1 MLEKIRD
8 GSQGVVAKTI
18 LGVVILSFALAGI
31 GSYLGGSSDVAS
43 AIVNGQPISS
53 AQLDQEFQRDRAR
66 LEQQFGQMF
75 QSIANNESYM
85 NGVRK
90 GALDRLIAR
99 ELIKQTAAKMD
110 IRVGDEEI
118 KQAIRDDENFHID
131 GKFDNNRY
139 LTAIARA
146 RYRVEQYRE
155 LVRSEMIQNQLVS
168 SISNTDFTLKN
179 EAQLIAQ
186 LEQQS
191 RDIRLIEINAS
202 NFVADITI
210 NDEQVSTYYDLNNSR
225 FMNTEQV
232 SLKYIDLKVSDLK
245 AKVTIDPQLVQAA
258 YDENVEQYKT
268 AERRKLSHI
277 LIEFGDDEVAAKAL
291 AEATLAKINSGSDFS
306 ELAKEVSQDSFSAQN
321 GGDLDWVELGVMEAS
336 FNDVAFALALNETS
350 NIVRTEF
357 GFHLIKATEISAVTT
372 RAFADVKDSI
382 EQELL
387 VDEAKE
393 LFYEL
398 QQQLADLAFEVPENL
413 DEAAIALDV
422 KVKETVL
429 FARFSAPASVN
440 FPDVINAAFSEA
452 VLGEGINSD
461 VIEINSDHLI
471 VVRLK
476 QHHPSEVKA
485 FADVKAQIVAM
496 LKQEKAQ
503 ELAQDKAQE
512 YFDAW
517 QAGTDVTGATVTD
530 KLAVLRSDKTL
541 DSAIVTATFKLAKPS
556 SDTKSIE
563 LVTTRNGQAIIKLV
577 GVSDASDVS
586 EEVLSVTE
594 RLNRANSSSTIN
606 AFIESLK
613 KSSDI
618 QYPAS

>member
-31 GSYLGGSSDVAS
+31 CGYLGGSSDVAS
-43 AIVNGQPISS
+43 AIVNGQAISS
-53 AQLDQEFQRDRAR
+53 AQVEQEFQRDRAR

-118 KQAIRDDENFHID
+118 KQAIRDDETFHVD

-139 LTAIARA
+139 LAAIARA

-191 RDIRLIEINAS
+191 RDIRLIEVNAS
-202 NFVADITI
+202 DFVDDITI
-210 NDEQVSTYYDLNNSR
+210 IDEQVSSYYDLNNTR
-225 FMNTEQV
+225 FMTTEQV
-232 SLKYIDLKVSDLK
+232 SLQYIDLKVSDLK
-245 AKVTIDPQLVQAA
+245 AKVTIAPELVQAA

-277 LIEFGDDEVAAKAL
+277 LIEFGDDEAAAKAL
-291 AEATLAKINSGSDFS
+291 AQATLAKINSGSDFA

-321 GGDLDWVELGVMEAS
+321 GGDLDWVEPGVMETS
-336 FNDVAFALALNETS
+336 FDEAAFALVLNETS
-350 NIVRTEF
+350 NVIRTEF
-357 GFHLIKATEISAVTT
+357 GFHLIKATEISPVTT

-422 KVKETVL
+422 NVKETAL

-452 VLGEGINSD
+452 VLGDGINSD

-476 QHHPSEVKA
+476 QHNPSEVKSLI
-485 FADVKAQIVAM
+485 DVKAQIVTT

-503 ELAQDKAQE
+503 DLAQDKAQE

-517 QAGTDVTGATVTD
+517 QAGSDVTGATVID
-530 KLAVLRSDKTL
+530 KLAVLRSDKAL
-541 DSAIVTATFKLAKPS
+541 DSAIVAATFKLAKPS
-556 SDTKSIE
+556 SDAKSIE

-577 GVSDASDVS
+577 GVNDASDVS
-586 EEVLSVTE
+586 GKVLSVTE
-594 RLNRANSSSTIN
+594 RLNRANRGSTIN
-606 AFIESLK
+606 TFIESLK
-613 KSSDI
+613 KNSDI